1 MGERS
6 LSAVNMFLD
15 AIAKQAKEV
24 VQQYC
29 TEHRKLC
36 HQLDPLNA
44 LHWLMNAAAKKK
56 KDKNKK
62 QQPDMAMPGDE
73 SYRKSREALTQW
85 VDNS

>member
-29 TEHRKLC
+29 KEHLKLF

-44 LHWLMNAAAKKK
+44 LHFLMDAAAKKK

-62 QQPDMAMPGDE
+62 NQQSEMPVPGGE
-73 SYRKSREALTQW
+73 SLRKTREALTQ
-85 VDNS
+85 

>member
-29 TEHRKLC
+29 KEHLKLF

-44 LHWLMNAAAKKK
+44 LHFMTDAAAKKK

-62 QQPDMAMPGDE
+62 NQQSDIPLPGDE
-73 SYRKSREALTQW
+73 SLRKTREALTQ
-85 VDNS
+85 

>member
-29 TEHRKLC
+29 KEHLKLF
-36 HQLDPLNA
+36 HQLDSQNA
-44 LHWLMNAAAKKK
+44 VHLLENAAAKNK

-62 QQPDMAMPGDE
+62 NNQTEMAMPGEE
-73 SYRKSREALTQW
+73 SYRKTREALTQ
-85 VDNS
+85 